1 MAGYPDP
8 TEPYG
13 PAEPYGPQGPAE
25 PPRPA
30 GPPRLN
36 AGRLWSAGLAT
47 AVVAALV
54 ALVGVLIVRALLRID
69 VYASR
74 AAGAFGDSTTVML
87 CVGAAVAALAATGL
101 AHLLLL
107 STPRPLA
114 YLSWIIGL
122 VTAVAVV
129 LPLAS
134 GTGLAVAL
142 ATSVIHLVIGIAIGS
157 LVSGAAGSA
166 LRSAALT
173 NRPIDLQ

>member
-1 MAGYPDP
+1 MAGYPEP

-13 PAEPYGPQGPAE
+13 QRPV
-25 PPRPA
+25 PPRGSA
-30 GPPRLN
+30 GPPRVN
-36 AGRLWSAGLAT
+36 ATRLWSAGLAT

-54 ALVGVLIVRALLRID
+54 ALVGVLVVRALLRID

-74 AAGAFGDSTTVML
+74 AAGAFGDSSTVML

-122 VTAVAVV
+122 VTAAAVV

-134 GTGLAVAL
+134 GAPLSVAL
-142 ATSVIHLVIGIAIGS
+142 AQAVIHLVIGIAIGS
-157 LVSGAAGSA
+157 LVSGAAASA
-166 LRSAALT
+166 LRSAALA